1 MQEQDYANQRKT
13 PRIPFVRDITF
24 HEPWHFVARGIDI
37 GAGGIG
43 VEADVALEVGQQV
56 EVEIFPDYAKA
67 YGEVRWVLPVAE
79 GYRFGVMFSAE
90 DWSVI
95 ELVYALKEQEG

>member
-1 MQEQDYANQRKT
+1 
-13 PRIPFVRDITF
+13 
-24 HEPWHFVARGIDI
+24 
-37 GAGGIG
+37 
-43 VEADVALEVGQQV
+43 
-56 EVEIFPDYAKA
+56 VEIFPDYAKA